1 MSNNSEY
8 QQKLKKILSIEYTS
22 IPSFFFQKIKE
33 LKLSLEEGFVLL
45 ELWHLIFTEKKNV
58 SDNSLAEVLNIDEEK
73 VLEILS
79 NLISKNLVTYVES
92 DGVFYYDF
100 DSFIDSMFD
109 DETDINKE
117 GTDKEL
123 VFSET
128 SKKVKNTKKEAKVY
142 QAFEGEFK
150 KALSPI
156 EVDFI
161 DEWLNERGYSED
173 MLMEVLKLAVSSSKL
188 NFKYIDKVLLDW
200 EQKGVSTQLE
210 NNALTKEIKKK
221 SASNSKSKIKRTA
234 KPGKYDDLYE

>member
-1 MSNNSEY
+1 M
-8 QQKLKKILSIEYTS
+8 
-22 IPSFFFQKIKE
+22 
-33 LKLSLEEGFVLL
+33 
-45 ELWHLIFTEKKNV
+45 
-58 SDNSLAEVLNIDEEK
+58 AEVLNIDEEK

-100 DSFIDSMFD
+100 DSFVDNMFA

-123 VFSET
+123 FFSET